1 MSDQL
6 TKVQIRNRRRWARAL
21 ESSVKAKGCLADD
34 AGGECC
40 LGVACRVLAG
50 KTRAEMRG
58 RSMPESVGVDLRALT
73 GLYSVLGAAVAGVSS
88 VAVTSGALAMRN
100 DGNGVSEWSHSE
112 IALYLYLTAEA
123 GVP

>member
-1 MSDQL
+1 MRDQL

-50 KTRAEMRG
+50 KARAEMRG
-58 RSMPESVGVDLRALT
+58 RGTPESVGVDLRALT
-73 GLYSVLGAAVAGVSS
+73 GLYSALDAAVAGVSS